1 MPFSPRKKQNNRK
14 KKLKKVVKG
23 KKVKKLKIVKKPKA
37 LKAKT
42 RIKAYSVKK
51 IISKREEREN
61 EYKRAAVLFV
71 RKHLPAP
78 TIAANKACKKLRV
91 TKRRLGR
98 FIFIDNQ
105 GREIQRSKRNN
116 YSRLKGYIV
125 FISKKGKKKLIK
137 SHTNIAGQPIAGF
150 ISDHNPFSA
159 KVKVSNAAKAR
170 AKKYFLVKY
179 PHEIEDSTTNMKTQY
194 HTYTDIPIQ
203 GGKGAKL
210 SYYDFADELS
220 AKIATIANR
229 IRASEHVTTVALVVE
244 MHIKLYNKANKLEK
258 IVPVNMPI
266 IWCRAEGKAKIRR
279 DYAFP
284 VLISVGYSNM
294 VEILNRM
301 GIVLSGSH
309 QYVNRLI
316 KLKRATRDKAGT
328 ITYQRRYKQ
337 NGKYKI
343 KVMQWKK
350 QNYKPIEL
358 YSLGA
363 IIKVFRIQ

>member
-1 MPFSPRKKQNNRK
+1 MPFSPRKKNK
-14 KKLKKVVKG
+14 SKKVVK
-23 KKVKKLKIVKKPKA
+23 KRKA
-37 LKAKT
+37 LKKSV
-42 RIKAYSVKK
+42 KPKPYSVKK
-51 IISKREEREN
+51 IVSKREEREN
-61 EYKRAAVLFV
+61 DRKRAEVLFV
-71 RKHLPAP
+71 RKHFPAP
-78 TIAANKACKKLRV
+78 VIAANKACKKLRV
-91 TKRRLGR
+91 TKKRLGR

-105 GREIQRSKRNN
+105 GREIQRAKRRN

-125 FISKKGKKKLIK
+125 FIDKKGQKKLIK

-159 KVKVSNAAKAR
+159 KVKVSNAAKRRAR
-170 AKKYFLVKY
+170 KYFLIKY
-179 PHEIEDSTTNMKTQY
+179 PHEIEKSTTDMKTQY

-244 MHIKLYNKANKLEK
+244 MHIKLYNKFNKLEK
-258 IVPVNMPI
+258 IVPVNMPV
-266 IWCRAEGKAKIRR
+266 IWCRAEAKTKIRR

-284 VLISVGYSNM
+284 ILISVGYSNM

-316 KLKRATRDKAGT
+316 RLKRATRDKHGVV
-328 ITYQRRYKQ
+328 TYHRRYKQ
-337 NGKYKI
+337 QGKYKT